1 MNLNFNQNKKNE
13 KVNDIDADEFEE
25 EIEEETVEEEDD
37 DEEDEEESKSSKNK
51 GQDDFKKF
59 ILKLAFI
66 VIGGIVL
73 LFIVLSIA
81 TAFTKGNYSYEKIE
95 EIMTN
100 AAKSYFAD
108 NPESLPKKE
117 TQIVEIEASTLAL
130 AGKMKDLSEYT
141 KKGVTCTGKVSV
153 SKSGEEY
160 IYAIFR
166 LWRCL

>member
-108 NPESLPKKE
+108 NPESL
-117 TQIVEIEASTLAL
+117 
-130 AGKMKDLSEYT
+130 
-141 KKGVTCTGKVSV
+141 
-153 SKSGEEY
+153 
-160 IYAIFR
+160 R
-166 LWRCL
+166 